1 MNLQAAQ
8 QANSDAWLAA
18 LVRGER
24 TPSAQ
29 QLAFL
34 HEVRDRC
41 LLEQHEIDTDRVN
54 MTAGAEPMRRMI
66 QGLPG
71 AGKSEL
77 IKWTRSFFEE
87 CMGWQH
93 GVQFVCVASQ
103 NTMAALIGGFTN
115 HSFGNIPRN
124 DQQRAAWRESQ
135 WRTPEACALFDR
147 YQAMPLPSLS
157 LRACMFMRVCAPS

>member
-1 MNLQAAQ
+1 M
-8 QANSDAWLAA
+8 
-18 LVRGER
+18 RGER
-24 TPSAQ
+24 RPSAQ

-41 LLEQHEIDTDRVN
+41 LLEQLEIDTDRVN

-77 IKWTRSFFEE
+77 IKWTRAFFED

-124 DQQRAAWRESQ
+124 EQQRAAWRESH
-135 WRTPEACALFDR
+135 WRTPEACTLFDR
-147 YQAMPLPSLS
+147 YQAIPLPLMSM
-157 LRACMFMRVCAPS
+157 RACMFTHFCAQS